1 MITNKLCM
9 SKKKAKIDNISDRL
23 GNLTKNSELQKARDV
38 LEKAKAINRTVR
50 HAPSTDNEFRRE
62 KDKKKDL

>member
-1 MITNKLCM
+1 MA
-9 SKKKAKIDNISDRL
+9 KKKSKINNISDRL
-23 GNLTKNSELQKARDV
+23 GNLTKNSDYKKQRYHG
-38 LEKAKAINRTVR
+38 KAKAINRTVR